1 MLKVGL
7 CSYDVQCNGFLNTT
21 MPLKTKS
28 IIYFPPMLVNSAIP
42 GFINWLVEMVAI
54 PTQNKE
60 KPWTI

>member
-28 IIYFPPMLVNSAIP
+28 IIYSPPMLVNSAIP

-60 KPWTI
+60 KPWTL